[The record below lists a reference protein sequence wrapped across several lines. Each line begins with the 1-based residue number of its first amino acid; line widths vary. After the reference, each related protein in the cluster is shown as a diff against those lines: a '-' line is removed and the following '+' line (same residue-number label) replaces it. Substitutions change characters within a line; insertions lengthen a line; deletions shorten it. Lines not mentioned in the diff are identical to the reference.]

1 MGTLKKKK
9 KVKMMLAKNAARVG
23 GQRLAPAAAPFRDL
37 GATRDI
43 NLKDVANQMKSVA
56 NIRKITSAMK
66 MVAASKLRG
75 AQTRFEE
82 GMPFEKSAFKVFD
95 GLPDLTESC
104 FGNGKKNMQIVIT
117 SDRGLCGGINS
128 FVTKEAKRLYDEQVE
143 KGTETNMVIIGDKG
157 AGPVRRS
164 HGDAISTIYN
174 EFHKNPVSFSQVTA
188 VAEQLLDKEFD
199 SVSIVSNYFK
209 SAIAFESS
217 SKDMPSGATLIEQV
231 GEDLDVFELEG
242 EKDEL
247 VHNLFEFQLAS
258 TLMARL
264 LESNVVELSQRMN
277 AMGNASSNA
286 DEMLAKI
293 TLTSNRARQ
302 AKITTELIEIISGAI
317 ALEG

>member
-1 MGTLKKKK
+1 
-9 KVKMMLAKNAARVG
+9 MLSKAARRT
-23 GQRLAPAAAPFRDL
+23 GQRLAPEAIAFRDA

-43 NLKDVANQMKSVA
+43 NLKDVATQMKSIA

-75 AQTRFEE
+75 AQVKFEE
-82 GMPFEKSAFKVFD
+82 GMPFEGSAFKVFN
-95 GLPDLTESC
+95 GLPDMGEHC
-104 FGNGKKNMQIVIT
+104 FGGGKKNMQIIVT
-117 SDRGLCGGINS
+117 SDRGLCGGINTLA
-128 FVTKEAKRLYDEQVE
+128 VKNAKIMYNEAEAN
-143 KGTETNMVIIGDKG
+143 GTNVDMVIIGDKG

-164 HGDAISTIYN
+164 HGDAITTVYN
-174 EFHKNPVSFSQVTA
+174 EFWKNPVNFSQVTA
-188 VAEQLLDKEFD
+188 VTEQLLEKEFD
-199 SVSIVSNYFK
+199 SVSIVSNYFT
-209 SAIAFESS
+209 SAVAFTTK
-217 SKDMPSGATLIEQV
+217 SKDMPSGSTLIEQV

-258 TLMARL
+258 ALMARL
-264 LESNVVELSQRMN
+264 LEANVVELSQRMN

-286 DEMLAKI
+286 TDMLDRI
-293 TLTSNRARQ
+293 TLIYNRARQ